1 MAKHYNVRVEIEEV
15 TEEEVVTD
23 RYSSP
28 QKKTI
33 DKKVLDL
40 VSFKTQR
47 PSLERA
53 QMAAKL
59 AVDLAGGDS

>member
-47 PSLERA
+47 NDLAR
-53 QMAAKL
+53 AKL
-59 AVDLAGGDS
+59 AAKAAIDLAGDS